1 MSDLLARKP
10 LFLAVFAVMVAVTL
24 FLWYGRSSR
33 ATSPECRAAEKN
45 LREIVRREPGKA
57 DDDASQIA
65 DFRDQCEQRFSGK
78 KARCLAKAGSRAESL
93 RC

>member
-10 LFLAVFAVMVAVTL
+10 LFIAVFAVMVVVTL
-24 FLWYGRSSR
+24 FLWYGKSSR

-45 LREIVRREPGKA
+45 LRQIVRKEPGKP

-65 DFRDQCEQRFSGK
+65 DFLGQCEQGFSGK